1 MVKNDLQNFQE
12 NSKYLKPLFS
22 NQRFMVHNA
31 QDFYGFMHIN
41 LESFN
46 KCFFW
51 NDLLLSVDLNSS
63 VSSFKYRWS
72 WRGGLATEAVAA
84 FSFHSSL
91 AWRLWLGRTYI
102 CTSGMPLASL
112 RSSLVAYVLNC
123 TPPFKKARRS
133 DEVSS
138 TFQCVKKVSFVN
150 WRNWYLLSICIQN
163 HMPMPII
170 EGTVAGTCG
179 CKLIWDQYMI
189 NVSE

>member
-1 MVKNDLQNFQE
+1 
-12 NSKYLKPLFS
+12 
-22 NQRFMVHNA
+22 MVHNA
-31 QDFYGFMHIN
+31 QDFYGFMHID

-51 NDLLLSVDLNSS
+51 KSSSYRSNDLLLSVDLNSS

-138 TFQCVKKVSFVN
+138 TFQCVKKVSFVA
-150 WRNWYLLSICIQN
+150 WRNWYLLSICILN
-163 HMPMPII
+163 HMPIV
-170 EGTVAGTCG
+170 EGAVVGTCG

-189 NVSE
+189 IDQLIRVEFWNLTA